1 MNSAQM
7 DQPTHKDIDKVR
19 RQPTTVKRKHSG
31 RSPAR
36 TIPTPQQDREIEPAQ
51 EAKGTASMPLQ
62 DLSRHKDNGSEV
74 APNQKRRGAQPTTQ
88 RLKIVVT
95 FSKLMVIT

>member
-51 EAKGTASMPLQ
+51 EAKGAKSEKALPACPHLITVAIRTM
-62 DLSRHKDNGSEV
+62 DLVVQLEQGEAHNQRHKG
-74 APNQKRRGAQPTTQ
+74 
-88 RLKIVVT
+88 
-95 FSKLMVIT
+95 